1 MHKKWLFSGLVA
13 IFLAANLF
21 YWLPVMADPSVCPEG
36 FKCFFND
43 EGSLLFKSSSSTSD
57 FIYLNYIGVNAY
69 GLGVSATGELYHD
82 GASVVVADGGTYG
95 LNVSGESAA
104 LSMITG
110 ELKPD
115 QIKKNSQ
122 SFVVSSDQAYW
133 DSGSSSPAVTGRING
148 LSSVYYRDDSVT
160 GLTMVGQLAFI
171 REGDQSSS
179 NQYLQ
184 FRLNDPTAPEKWG
197 VWREVCD
204 SSNNCRNL
212 INFNLDDT
220 ASSSLVMYGDTDAL
234 FDSGLKIGSDNLSD
248 CGSLST
254 TGGVIGCGAAGTG
267 GGVDGSGT
275 ANYITKWSNTSTIGS
290 SRIYDNGTNV
300 GVGTTSPQGK
310 LAVAG
315 TGYFTGAVRVGTP
328 ITSSD
333 AVDRNYVDSAISAL
347 GGGEAVTFA
356 GVSVTTLTGNQG
368 GYDNANSLCAAVD
381 SASHICT
388 TEDILAIINNGNAST
403 IPTTTTGYW
412 ISNGPPGY
420 TVNANDCSGYN
431 SNSDNDFGTVWIKVD
446 NSHYFG
452 ALQPCGQAV
461 KFACC
466 K

>member
-1 MHKKWLFSGLVA
+1 MDHGDADRSAGGALRPAHAG
-13 IFLAANLF
+13 
-21 YWLPVMADPSVCPEG
+21 PADP
-36 FKCFFND
+36 
-43 EGSLLFKSSSSTSD
+43 
-57 FIYLNYIGVNAY
+57 
-69 GLGVSATGELYHD
+69 
-82 GASVVVADGGTYG
+82 
-95 LNVSGESAA
+95 AA
-104 LSMITG
+104 
-110 ELKPD
+110 
-115 QIKKNSQ
+115 QH
-122 SFVVSSDQAYW
+122 
-133 DSGSSSPAVTGRING
+133 
-148 LSSVYYRDDSVT
+148 
-160 GLTMVGQLAFI
+160 LA
-171 REGDQSSS
+171 
-179 NQYLQ
+179 
-184 FRLNDPTAPEKWG
+184 
-197 VWREVCD
+197 
-204 SSNNCRNL
+204 
-212 INFNLDDT
+212 
-220 ASSSLVMYGDTDAL
+220 
-234 FDSGLKIGSDNLSD
+234 
-248 CGSLST
+248 
-254 TGGVIGCGAAGTG
+254 GAAGTG

-290 SRIYDNGTNV
+290 SLIYDNGTNV

-356 GVSVTTLTGNQG
+356 GVSATTFTGNQG

>member
-21 YWLPVMADPSVCPEG
+21 YWLPVMADPSVCSEG

-43 EGSLLFKSSSSTSD
+43 EGSLFFKSSSSTSD
-57 FIYLNYIGVNAY
+57 FLYLNYIGSNAY
-69 GLGVSATGELYHD
+69 GLAVSATGELYHD
-82 GASVVVADGGTYG
+82 GVSVVVADGGTYG
-95 LNVSGESAA
+95 LNISGSSNAIAIKSAQVA
-104 LSMITG
+104 PGGAIN
-110 ELKPD
+110 
-115 QIKKNSQ
+115 NSQ
-122 SFVVSSDQAYW
+122 SSFNSQDQRYLDSTVDLPVYGFYSNYHNYENRVSS
-133 DSGSSSPAVTGRING
+133 
-148 LSSVYYRDDSVT
+148 
-160 GLTMVGQLAFI
+160 QLALVI
-171 REGDQSSS
+171 EGDATGG

-184 FRLNDPTAPEKWG
+184 FRFNDPADPNNWG
-197 VWREVCD
+197 IWHEVCD
-204 SSNNCRNL
+204 LSNNCRNL
-212 INFNLDDT
+212 VNYNLDDR
-220 ASSSLVMYGDTDAL
+220 ASSSLVMYGDPDGL

-290 SRIYDNGTNV
+290 SLIYDNGTNV

>member
-1 MHKKWLFSGLVA
+1 MHKKWLFSGLVTV
-13 IFLAANLF
+13 FLAANLL
-21 YWLPVMADPSVCPEG
+21 YWLPVLADPSTCPAG

-43 EGSLLFKSSSSTSD
+43 SGNILLQSSTSTNG
-57 FIYLNYIGVNAY
+57 YVYVNYINSNAY
-69 GLGVSATGELYHD
+69 GLSVSPTGRLYQD
-82 GASVVVADGGTYG
+82 GNPLVVANGATY
-95 LNVSGESAA
+95 NISISGSSYNIKAMNQD
-104 LSMITG
+104 LTPNDVT
-110 ELKPD
+110 PD
-115 QIKKNSQ
+115 SQ
-122 SFVVSSDQAYW
+122 SFIVSSEASYW
-133 DSGSSSPAVTGRING
+133 NPSPALSSVDG
-148 LSSVYYRDDSVT
+148 LSSIYRYQSKNT
-160 GLTMVGQLAFI
+160 GASIVSQLAFVQ
-171 REGDQSSS
+171 GS
-179 NQYLQ
+179 NAAHDVSQYLQ
-184 FRLNDPTAPEKWG
+184 FRFNSSTNPTVWNS
-197 VWREVCD
+197 WREVCD
-204 SSNNCRNL
+204 SSNNCQNF
-212 INFNLDDT
+212 INFLDST
-220 ASSSLVMYGDTDAL
+220 ANGALMMYQDPDL
-234 FDSGLKIGSDNLSD
+234 LMESGLKISDPNALSD
-248 CGSLST
+248 CGSLNT
-254 TGGVIGCGAAGTG
+254 VGGVIGCGAAGTG

-290 SRIYDNGTNV
+290 SLIYDNGTNV

-356 GVSVTTLTGNQG
+356 GVSATTFTGNQG